1 MQVTAASATSGPGT
15 LTLASPLTF
24 THQSGVM
31 VTTLPQS
38 VIEAMICF
46 SVAEAQIRGA
56 TSTTVH
62 QIPGGAGGGSG
73 GKSMGPTDYIT
84 MGERLLAPFRRTI

>member
-1 MQVTAASATSGPGT
+1 MTAASVTSGPGT
-15 LTLASPLTF
+15 LTLSSALTF
-24 THQSGVM
+24 THAAGVM

-73 GKSMGPTDYIT
+73 GKSMGPADYIT
-84 MGERLLAPFRRTI
+84 MGERLLAPFKRTI